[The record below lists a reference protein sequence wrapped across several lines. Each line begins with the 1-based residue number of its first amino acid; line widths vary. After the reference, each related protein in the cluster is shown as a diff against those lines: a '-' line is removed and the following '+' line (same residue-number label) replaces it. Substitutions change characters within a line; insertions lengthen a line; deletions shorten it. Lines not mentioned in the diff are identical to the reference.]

1 MGRGKVERIAGW
13 TSCHD
18 DRVALSVCWL
28 MKSLFACLSNQ
39 MAEQRSQHEQERT
52 RLQQQHSAEK
62 DSLVQEHQREV
73 DSLEKQVRATL
84 QQHQQ
89 QSQEGRKCDAQVG
102 GLHSS
107 MFVNRH
113 DDPPLSRGL
122 PFFCSPTDVFQGF
135 QKLSGL
141 SDFFFLQAIE
151 MSVTAYMVKMGG
163 I

>member
-1 MGRGKVERIAGW
+1 
-13 TSCHD
+13 
-18 DRVALSVCWL
+18 

-73 DSLEKQVRATL
+73 DSLEKQVRTTL

-89 QSQEGRKCDAQVG
+89 QSQEWRKCDAQVG
-102 GLHSS
+102 GLHSA
-107 MFVNRH
+107 MFVHRH

-122 PFFCSPTDVFQGF
+122 PFCRRLPGVSKAQWAIR
-135 QKLSGL
+135 LCR
-141 SDFFFLQAIE
+141 LQAIE
-151 MSVTAYMVKMGG
+151 VLVIPYTVKMGG
-163 I
+163 ISNFNNIFNLLLKKKFG

>member
-1 MGRGKVERIAGW
+1 
-13 TSCHD
+13 
-18 DRVALSVCWL
+18 

-73 DSLEKQVRATL
+73 ASLEEQVRATL

-89 QSQEGRKCDAQVG
+89 QSQEWRKCDAKVG

-107 MFVNRH
+107 MFVHRH
-113 DDPPLSRGL
+113 DDPPLSRRL
-122 PFFCSPTDVFQGF
+122 PFCSSPIHVFQGL

-141 SDFFFLQAIE
+141 SDFFFFFLFPLQPIE
-151 MSVTAYMVKMGG
+151 MLATA
-163 I
+163 

>member
-1 MGRGKVERIAGW
+1 
-13 TSCHD
+13 
-18 DRVALSVCWL
+18 

-73 DSLEKQVRATL
+73 AIVEEQVRATL

-89 QSQEGRKCDAQVG
+89 QSQEWRKCDAKVG

-107 MFVNRH
+107 MFVHRH
-113 DDPPLSRGL
+113 DDPPLSRRL
-122 PFFCSPTDVFQGF
+122 PFCSSPIDVFQGL

-141 SDFFFLQAIE
+141 SD
-151 MSVTAYMVKMGG
+151 
-163 I
+163 